1 MKLTAAL
8 AFEDAP
14 NLIKFFLL
22 SSLFFSSS
30 VNLIWVFFGGGG
42 ERNLSHVNSSFV
54 VCVSLSVDA
63 LKEQAGW

>member
-22 SSLFFSSS
+22 SSLFFLSS
-30 VNLIWVFFGGGG
+30 VNLI
-42 ERNLSHVNSSFV
+42 
-54 VCVSLSVDA
+54 
-63 LKEQAGW
+63 

>member
-1 MKLTAAL
+1 MKLTAAV

-14 NLIKFFLL
+14 NLIKFLLL

-30 VNLIWVFFGGGG
+30 VNLIWVSFLFFG
-42 ERNLSHVNSSFV
+42 ERNLSHVNSPFV
-54 VCVSLSVDA
+54 VCVYLSVDA